1 MIPNLSGL
9 RRGRQR
15 RLRRPL
21 LRRHRRP
28 ARPRIPNLSA
38 LKNHFGAA
46 AAGSDDFGGLFS
58 ADQLVL
64 EFPTW
69 SHVREPSPPSIP
81 FSLRR
86 PLIRLRPY
94 FVSRWQFD
102 GFQKATKETVNN
114 KKGTTTLSFIFDKA
128 SSSPPTPGPA
138 WAGTH
143 LSARVLQRDIIFIFF
158 SVYYVIRL
166 SIHVP

>member
-9 RRGRQR
+9 RPREPLRHRRGRQR

-28 ARPRIPNLSA
+28 ARPRIPNRSA

-58 ADQLVL
+58 ADQLAL
-64 EFPTW
+64 EFPTCN
-69 SHVREPSPPSIP
+69 H
-81 FSLRR
+81 
-86 PLIRLRPY
+86 
-94 FVSRWQFD
+94 FD
-102 GFQKATKETVNN
+102 GFQQATKEMANN
-114 KKGTTTLSFIFDKA
+114 KKGTTTLSFISDKA

-143 LSARVLQRDIIFIFF
+143 VVLC
-158 SVYYVIRL
+158 L
-166 SIHVP
+166 

>member
-1 MIPNLSGL
+1 MMIPNLSGL
-9 RRGRQR
+9 RRREPLWHRRGRQR
-15 RLRRPL
+15 RLRWPL

-28 ARPRIPNLSA
+28 ARPQIPNLSA

-58 ADQLVL
+58 ADQLAL

-69 SHVREPSPPSIP
+69 SH
-81 FSLRR
+81 
-86 PLIRLRPY
+86 
-94 FVSRWQFD
+94 FD
-102 GFQKATKETVNN
+102 GFQKATKEMVND

-128 SSSPPTPGPA
+128 SSSPPAPGPA

-143 LSARVLQRDIIFIFF
+143 L
-158 SVYYVIRL
+158 
-166 SIHVP
+166 

>member
-9 RRGRQR
+9 RRREPLWHRRGRQR
-15 RLRRPL
+15 RLRWPL

-28 ARPRIPNLSA
+28 ARPQIPNLSA

-58 ADQLVL
+58 ADQLAL

-81 FSLRR
+81 FSLHRL
-86 PLIRLRPY
+86 LIRLRPY
-94 FVSRWQFD
+94 FVSRWEFD
-102 GFQKATKETVNN
+102 GFQKATKEMVND

-128 SSSPPTPGPA
+128 SSSPPAPGPA

-143 LSARVLQRDIIFIFF
+143 DIIFIFF
-158 SVYYVIRL
+158 SVYYVIHL